1 MQLQRALEMI
11 GMIEGTHYRQQVSVS
26 GEGARARP
34 DFIIQMPGSMEIV
47 VDVKT
52 PVEPYWDALE
62 KADSEAARD
71 AALQSFRRHMRDH
84 LKALSGKEYWRHF
97 DAPEFVVMFLPTE
110 GLYTMAVSGDPALIE
125 DAARANVILASPT
138 TLMGLLRVVMHGWQ
152 QQKMAEEAKTV
163 SALAADLYNRLCAFG
178 DHMQR
183 VGTGLGTAIGAY
195 NKAVGSLENSVLRP
209 ARKLRELHVQT
220 GGKELAEMGEIAET
234 ARTLEIAHQE
244 KDGGGAEA
252 A

>member
-1 MQLQRALEMI
+1 
-11 GMIEGTHYRQQVSVS
+11 
-26 GEGARARP
+26 
-34 DFIIQMPGSMEIV
+34 
-47 VDVKT
+47 
-52 PVEPYWDALE
+52 
-62 KADSEAARD
+62 
-71 AALQSFRRHMRDH
+71 MRDH